1 MIKYVFVLAS
11 ATDIERLAA
20 IKEAANAAGKRMYVC
35 SKFMKQT
42 MSFFTE
48 QEGKISHGLFAFQP
62 KFYNQRFLNGIK
74 RNGMVMIAGASQKDR
89 LQEVIQELP
98 QEETLLIYSSW
109 DGYYRKPEQVKAN
122 PLYKEI
128 REMFHNVVDLHTS
141 GHADRGTIENVIKTV
156 NPKEVICI
164 HKEADAEL

>member
-1 MIKYVFVLAS
+1 
-11 ATDIERLAA
+11 
-20 IKEAANAAGKRMYVC
+20 
-35 SKFMKQT
+35 
-42 MSFFTE
+42 
-48 QEGKISHGLFAFQP
+48 
-62 KFYNQRFLNGIK
+62 
-74 RNGMVMIAGASQKDR
+74 MVMIAGVSQKDR

-109 DGYYRKPEQVKAN
+109 DGYYRNPEQVKAN
-122 PLYKEI
+122 PLYKEF

-141 GHADRGTIENVIKTV
+141 GHADRSTIEKVIKAV